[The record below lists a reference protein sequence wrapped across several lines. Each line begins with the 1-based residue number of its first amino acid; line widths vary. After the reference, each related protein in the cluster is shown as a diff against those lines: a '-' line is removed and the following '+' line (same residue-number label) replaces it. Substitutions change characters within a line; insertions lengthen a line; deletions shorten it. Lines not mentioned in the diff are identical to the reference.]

1 MQVVRRTVALS
12 FKSSSNQITLIWKNP
27 ASAGFFLAVVRNT
40 LPIQGMVARPFLC
53 ISHRRPS
60 ASDSTGIRK
69 SLSVMKSKSRESSPG
84 DLAPRHGLARYLSK
98 LGICSRSQAE
108 LFIRAGRVS
117 VDARII
123 KDPWYPMATGKH
135 RVKLDGEPLRVVAR
149 VYVMLNKPRNKV
161 VSASDEQG
169 RPTVYSAFEGAG
181 LPWIGPVGRLDK
193 ASEGLLLFSNDTLWS
208 SAISAPDSRTEKTY
222 HVQISGHPGNEVL
235 LAMCKGVQDG
245 PDLLRARCVT
255 LLRSGE
261 KTAWLE
267 IVLDEG
273 RNRQIR
279 RMLAAWNFNVLRLV
293 RVKIGALSLGELP
306 KDQWR
311 HLTESEVAS
320 LCAGAASVRGDNAR
334 LC

>member
-1 MQVVRRTVALS
+1 
-12 FKSSSNQITLIWKNP
+12 
-27 ASAGFFLAVVRNT
+27 
-40 LPIQGMVARPFLC
+40 
-53 ISHRRPS
+53 
-60 ASDSTGIRK
+60 
-69 SLSVMKSKSRESSPG
+69 MKSTSRESSTG
-84 DLAPRHGLARYLSK
+84 ELAPRHGLARYLSK

-108 LFIRAGRVS
+108 QFIRAGRVS

-123 KDPWYPMATGKH
+123 KDPWHPMAAGKH

-208 SAISAPDSRTEKTY
+208 SAISAPNSRIEKTY
-222 HVQISGHPGNEVL
+222 HVQISGHPGSEVL
-235 LAMCKGVQDG
+235 LAMREGVQDG
-245 PDLLRARCVT
+245 PDLLRARSVR
-255 LLRSGE
+255 LLRCGE

-279 RMLAAWNFNVLRLV
+279 RMLAAWDFKVLRLV
-293 RVKIGALSLGELP
+293 RVKIGALALAELP

-311 HLTESEVAS
+311 HLTASEVAS
-320 LCAGAASVRGDNAR
+320 LCVGAASG
-334 LC
+334 